1 MAKLKLEEVKRYIE
15 ENIGSFH
22 KAREEGL
29 KKLKLSK
36 ILLKKNPYLFKAK
49 NILTAQK
56 LVESLVKAYISSQEE
71 TMFGTFLERLAI
83 FVCEKVYSGKKSSA
97 EGIDLEFRKGGVIYI
112 VTVKS
117 GTNWGNASQI
127 SKMKENFRK
136 AKQRLRSNAQK
147 KPVEAINGCCYGRV
161 EKPDK
166 GEYRKIAGQQFW
178 EFISNNANLYTE
190 IIEPLGHRAKE
201 RDKEF
206 EGIYARMVNIY
217 TEQFI
222 REFCNDGIIDWDKLV
237 KFNSGKEKMKIGI
250 A

>member
-1 MAKLKLEEVKRYIE
+1 MTKLNLKEVEKYIE
-15 ENIGSFH
+15 DNIGSFH

-29 KKLKLSK
+29 KKLKLSN

-56 LVESLVKAYISSQEE
+56 LVESLVRAYLSSQEE

-83 FVCEKVYSGKKSSA
+83 FVCEKVYGGKKSSA
-97 EGIDLEFRKGGVIYI
+97 EGIDLEFQKDGVIYI

-127 SKMKENFRK
+127 SKMKDNFRK
-136 AKQRLRSNAQK
+136 AKQRLRTNSK
-147 KPVEAINGCCYGRV
+147 KMPIEAINGCCYGRV
-161 EKPDK
+161 PKTDK
-166 GEYRKIAGQQFW
+166 GEYQKIAGQLFW
-178 EFISNNANLYTE
+178 EFISNDSNLYTE

-201 RDKEF
+201 RNKEF
-206 EGIYARMVNIY
+206 EEIYSRMVNIY

-222 REFCNDGIIDWDKLV
+222 KEFCKDGIIDWDKLV
-237 KFNSGKEKMKIGI
+237 KFNSGKEKMKINFD
-250 A
+250 

>member
-1 MAKLKLEEVKRYIE
+1 MAKLKLEEVIKYIE

-83 FVCEKVYSGKKSSA
+83 FVCNKVYGGQKSSA
-97 EGIDLEFRKGGVIYI
+97 EGLDLEFKKEGVIYV

-117 GTNWGNASQI
+117 GINWGNASQVK
-127 SKMKENFRK
+127 KMKENFRK
-136 AKQRLRSNAQK
+136 AKQRLRTNAEK
-147 KPVEAINGCCYGRV
+147 MPVEAINGCCYGRIT
-161 EKPDK
+161 KTDK
-166 GEYRKIAGQQFW
+166 GEYQKIAGQHFW
-178 EFISNNANLYTE
+178 EFISNNQNLYTE

-201 RDKEF
+201 RNKEF

-237 KFNSGKEKMKIGI
+237 KFNSSKDKMKINI

>member
-1 MAKLKLEEVKRYIE
+1 MAKLKLEAVKKYIE
-15 ENIGSFH
+15 DNIGSFH
-22 KAREEGL
+22 KVREEGL

-56 LVESLVKAYISSQEE
+56 LVESLVKAYLSSQEE

-97 EGIDLEFRKGGVIYI
+97 EGIDLEFKKDGVIYV

-127 SKMKENFRK
+127 SKMKDNFRK
-136 AKQRLRSNAQK
+136 AKQRLRTNSK
-147 KPVEAINGCCYGRV
+147 RIPVEAINGCCYGRV
-161 EKPDK
+161 PKTDK
-166 GEYRKIAGQQFW
+166 GEYQKIAGQHFW
-178 EFISNNANLYTE
+178 EFISNNSNLYIE

-201 RDKEF
+201 RNKEF
-206 EGIYARMVNIY
+206 DIIYARMVNIF
-217 TEQFI
+217 TAQFI
-222 REFCNDGIIDWDKLV
+222 EEFCIDGVIDWNKLV
-237 KFNSGKEKMKIGI
+237 QFNSGKEKIKINL
-250 A
+250 